1 MLCRCAS
8 TVVLRDIRLVN
19 YKSDNHK
26 CFFVEY
32 VLHIFVARDHMQ
44 LQHSTL
50 PIARTNR
57 HNRPFSLYLNNAGLS
72 CRRAAAIDDTGHVT
86 REFMGLKVCR
96 GDLSTN
102 TLTTTRRSWFFFSFL
117 MCESVWNSIL
127 KGSREAVNIFKFEQQ
142 PGGEP
147 LTLGLLHI
155 YIYIKAPTVFGITSR
170 TCQR

>member
-26 CFFVEY
+26 CFLMEY

-72 CRRAAAIDDTGHVT
+72 CRRAAAIDDTVV
-86 REFMGLKVCR
+86 M
-96 GDLSTN
+96 
-102 TLTTTRRSWFFFSFL
+102 
-117 MCESVWNSIL
+117 
-127 KGSREAVNIFKFEQQ
+127 
-142 PGGEP
+142 
-147 LTLGLLHI
+147 
-155 YIYIKAPTVFGITSR
+155 
-170 TCQR
+170 